1 MNESLNELELLEILK
16 ILIPEGTNQGCSG
29 DNGSI
34 SVKNENGKI
43 TIECSYKKEEEDYKL
58 FDDTSIKEVVN
69 DFKKS
74 ILALDDTIFIESIR
88 KAKDAINIK
97 RFDNLL
103 NNKRF
108 TESEAI
114 EIECLINYFSQIIL
128 DTLKEKIEEL
138 VGLSEKF

>member
-43 TIECSYKKEEEDYKL
+43 TIECSYKEDYKL